1 MKRIFI
7 PAFLLML
14 LAATGAVHAQEQ
26 VTYIS
31 QPDELAIFLN
41 NIAFA
46 RDFITLAGS
55 AEVQIVLPNEIFQDT
70 LVIQENN
77 QRISGY
83 RINRSSGQVILYLP
97 LSESTDTR
105 TITLDYLMSGIT
117 WKPVYNMWLTQDNFE
132 SVQLDFSV
140 EIQNSLLSLK
150 GVQTKLVAGRVD
162 TSQQLDTISTVT
174 ANQYIAGYEDP
185 ASSPA
190 APGAVT
196 IQHIYNLGEISAE
209 PGDALYQN
217 MLQGEFQARRLLLWN
232 AQTDKQITVIYKVSN
247 QSEMPL
253 PEGTVRSYQDG
264 LFVGSDFIEVTPIGS
279 EGSVTVGGLQD
290 VRVNRAE
297 SRTQMRV
304 GVNEYD
310 TKYHV
315 TLSLTNFS
323 SETIDIQ
330 VVDAWNPYAREFVF
344 SDEPEFSPDNLLR
357 WQLSIPAGETLTI
370 TYEFVVD

>member
-7 PAFLLML
+7 PAFLLVL
-14 LAATGAVHAQEQ
+14 IAATGAVQAQEQ

-105 TITLDYLMSGIT
+105 TITLDYLMAGIT

-162 TSQQLDTISTVT
+162 TSQQLDAISTVT
-174 ANQYIAGYEDP
+174 ANQYIAGYDEP
-185 ASSPA
+185 AA
-190 APGAVT
+190 VAPGAVT
-196 IQHIYNLGEISAE
+196 IQHIYDLGTISAE

-217 MLQGEFQARRLLLWN
+217 MLQGEFSVRRLLLWN
-232 AQTDKQITVIYKVSN
+232 AQTDKQITVIYKVKN
-247 QSEMPL
+247 QSDMPL
-253 PEGTVRSYQDG
+253 PEGSVRSYQDG
-264 LFVGSDFIEVTPIGS
+264 LFVGSDFIEVTPVGS

-297 SRTQMRV
+297 SRTQIQA

-310 TKYHV
+310 TKYNV
-315 TLSLTNFS
+315 TLTLANFS

-330 VVDAWNPYAREFVF
+330 VVDVWNPYARDFVF
-344 SDEPEFSPDNLLR
+344 SDEPEFSADNLLR
-357 WQLSIPAGETLTI
+357 WQLSIPAGETVTV